1 MQYIPDDAA
10 IARLFANLDAAHE
23 QAAEDTLEEIRRAQ
37 PRITGE
43 LADSYHLVSN
53 PWQSPRQLRRVFI
66 VSSAVHANAVE
77 WGANTREKASVRKGT
92 KARGVYELVNGRRKR
107 VGYEAGPLRVRAS
120 RRGPHMAGNHV
131 VAETGPNFLEH
142 MGFRLYEANDR

>member
-1 MQYIPDDAA
+1 MQYLPNDSA
-10 IARLFANLDAAHE
+10 IAQLFANLDTAHE
-23 QAAEDTLEEIRRAQ
+23 RAAQDTVDEIRRAQ

-53 PWQSPRQLRRVFI
+53 QWASRTQLRRVFI

-92 KARGVYELVNGRRKR
+92 KARGVYEIVDGKRKR
-107 VGYEAGPLRVRAS
+107 VGYEAGPLRARAS

-131 VAETGPNFLEH
+131 VATTGPNFLEH
-142 MGFRLYEANDR
+142 MGFRLFEANSR